1 MVVSNSFHG
10 TAFAIIYGIPFT
22 VFDRNENINTRMQDL
37 LKILNLNQK
46 NESIDYSEVYSK
58 LESYI
63 YDSKKY
69 IQKVV
74 KKGK

>member
-1 MVVSNSFHG
+1 
-10 TAFAIIYGIPFT
+10 
-22 VFDRNENINTRMQDL
+22 MQDL